1 MYRAIMLSLSIV
13 CIISISGGFVL
24 SDLVGFWKGFVA
36 ITLLQFASAYIITLF
51 KDKSQS
57 NKQAAIADIAGDIDH
72 IMNLQTVDIICPCSS
87 VVSKSPVFFNKY
99 NEFICNKCNSKFK
112 VELSYD
118 SILITEPLNIEN
130 AFNALKQKERS

>member
-13 CIISISGGFVL
+13 CIISIGGGFVL
-24 SDLVGFWKGFVA
+24 SDFIGFWEGFVA
-36 ITLLQFASAYIITLF
+36 ITLLQFALAYIITLL

-57 NKQAAIADIAGDIDH
+57 NKEAAIADIADNIDH
-72 IMNLQTVDIICPCSS
+72 IMNLQTVDIICPCGS
-87 VVSKSPVFFNKY
+87 VVSKSPVFFNKH

-130 AFNALKQKERS
+130 AFNALKQKELS